1 MSPDEMLHSL
11 LEGIDIEVNLIREKL
26 AGGVLVSR

>member
-11 LEGIDIEVNLIREKL
+11 LERIDVQVNLIREKF
-26 AGGVLVSR
+26 AGSVPVSG